1 MMSFQCFHWP
11 RALKSKTNSNICP
24 STGGRESNFPFN
36 DLGRGNSA
44 VLLPNIISRIPE
56 GTKRVVVNIN
66 QKAEYTCIKYSSVIL
81 SLQAASNGP
90 DTTVDHGSLG
100 IILFIIISI
109 NERYLNPAS
118 KILSFLE
125 VGQSLNEQYFKELEA
140 ALDEVF

>member
-1 MMSFQCFHWP
+1 MM
-11 RALKSKTNSNICP
+11 
-24 STGGRESNFPFN
+24 
-36 DLGRGNSA
+36 
-44 VLLPNIISRIPE
+44 LLILIKKLSIL
-56 GTKRVVVNIN
+56 
-66 QKAEYTCIKYSSVIL
+66 TCIKYSSVIL

-100 IILFIIISI
+100 IILIIIILI
-109 NERYLNPAS
+109 NESYLNPAS